1 MDTPELHV
9 ELHKAIAPPLATLL
23 GTWRGR
29 GKGEYPSIEDFEYG
43 EEVTFWHTG
52 RPWLGY
58 LQRTWSL
65 ENEAPMHSESGFWRP
80 QRDGSLEVVIA
91 HAFGIVEVLEG
102 RATEDAIELSSK
114 SLTSTSSAKH
124 VREVTRTFRLSD
136 ATLTYDVAMAYD
148 EHPLQHHLGATLNK
162 TQ

>member
-1 MDTPELHV
+1 MDVP
-9 ELHKAIAPPLATLL
+9 ELHKAIAPPLASLI
-23 GTWRGR
+23 GTWRGQ
-29 GKGEYPSIEDFEYG
+29 GKGEYPSIENFEYG

-65 ENEAPMHSESGFWRP
+65 ANVAPMHSESGFWRP

-102 RATEDAIELSSK
+102 RSDEAVIELSSK
-114 SLTSTSSAKH
+114 SLTSTSSAKE
-124 VREVTRTFRLSD
+124 VRAVTRTFQVAEDFLV
-136 ATLTYDVAMAYD
+136 YDVAMAYD
-148 EHPLQHHLGATLNK
+148 AHPLQHHLGATLTK
-162 TQ
+162 TR